1 MNSNSELRSSRLS
14 EIKILTDSSA
24 QLTPEEIEK
33 YHITVV
39 PLSVTVGG
47 KTYLDGVEITR
58 QEFVEK
64 MSQAEDLP
72 KTSQPPIGRL
82 VDTIKDLTADGS
94 EVVGIFLAKALSGT
108 VDAAGQAVELSGKS
122 DLVHVVD
129 SELTDRAEGLQVLAA
144 ARDVAAGKQVPEILT
159 HLENIKKTQRLRM
172 MIVNLENVI
181 KGGRLGPISGKIANL
196 LNIRIELQMPHGE
209 LKVAKKGRGKK
220 FTMAFDQRV
229 LDDIEANKEKIKE
242 VGISYVSLNGVPQR
256 LLDFAQKIK
265 DINSKIDVL
274 VRETSPIIATHAGMD
289 AYAILYYTE

>member
-1 MNSNSELRSSRLS
+1 MSG
-14 EIKILTDSSA
+14 IKILTDSSA

-47 KTYLDGVEITR
+47 HTYLDGVEISR
-58 QEFVEK
+58 QEFVKK
-64 MSQAEDLP
+64 MSESEELP

-82 VDTIKDLTADGS
+82 VDTINELTADGS
-94 EVVGIFLAKALSGT
+94 EVIGIFLGKVLSGT
-108 VDAAGQAVELSGKS
+108 VDAARQAVNLTGKAN
-122 DLVHVVD
+122 LVHVVD
-129 SELTDRAEGLQVLAA
+129 SQLTDRAEGLQALAA
-144 ARDVAAGKQVPEILT
+144 ARDVEAGKTVSEILD

-181 KGGRLGPISGKIANL
+181 KGGRLGPISGKIANM
-196 LNIRIELQMPHGE
+196 LNIRIELQMPNGE

-242 VGISYVSLNGVPQR
+242 VGISYVSLDGVPQK

-265 DINSKIDVL
+265 DINSRIDVL
-274 VRETSPIIATHAGMD
+274 VRETSPTIATHAGMD

>member
-1 MNSNSELRSSRLS
+1 MRSSKLS
-14 EIKILTDSSA
+14 RIKILTDSSA

-33 YHITVV
+33 YDITVV

-47 KTYLDGVEITR
+47 NTYLDGIEISR
-58 QEFVEK
+58 QEFVKK
-64 MSQAEDLP
+64 MSESAELP
-72 KTSQPPIGRL
+72 KTSQPSIGRL
-82 VDTIKDLTADGS
+82 VDTINDLTSDGS
-94 EVVGIFLAKALSGT
+94 EVIGIFLAKVLSGT
-108 VDAAGQAVELSGKS
+108 IDAARQAVKLTGKS
-122 DLVHVVD
+122 DQVHIVD
-129 SELTDRAEGLQVLAA
+129 SELTDRAEGLQVLEA
-144 ARDVAAGKQVPEILT
+144 ARDAEKGKSISEIMD
-159 HLENIKKTQRLRM
+159 HLEKIKKTQRLRL

-181 KGGRLGPISGKIANL
+181 KGGRLGPISGKIANM
-196 LNIRIELQMPHGE
+196 LNIRIELQMPNGE

-220 FTMAFDQRV
+220 FMMAFDQRV

-242 VGISYVSLNGVPQR
+242 VGISYVSLDGVPQK

>member
-1 MNSNSELRSSRLS
+1 MRSSKLS
-14 EIKILTDSSA
+14 RIKILTDSSA

-33 YHITVV
+33 YDITVV

-47 KTYLDGVEITR
+47 NTYLDGIEISR
-58 QEFVEK
+58 QEFVKK
-64 MSQAEDLP
+64 MSESAELP
-72 KTSQPPIGRL
+72 KTSQPSIGRL
-82 VDTIKDLTADGS
+82 VDTINDLTSDGS
-94 EVVGIFLAKALSGT
+94 EVIGIFLAKVLSGT
-108 VDAAGQAVELSGKS
+108 IDAARQAAKLTGKS
-122 DLVHVVD
+122 DQVHIVD
-129 SELTDRAEGLQVLAA
+129 SELTDRAEGLQVLEA
-144 ARDVAAGKQVPEILT
+144 ARDAEKGKSISEIID
-159 HLENIKKTQRLRM
+159 HLEKIKKTQRLRL

-181 KGGRLGPISGKIANL
+181 KGGRLGPISGKIANM
-196 LNIRIELQMPHGE
+196 LNIRIELQMPNGE

-220 FTMAFDQRV
+220 FMMAFDQRV

-242 VGISYVSLNGVPQR
+242 VGISYVSLDGVPQK

>member
-1 MNSNSELRSSRLS
+1 M
-14 EIKILTDSSA
+14 TDSSA

-33 YHITVV
+33 YDITVV

-47 KTYLDGVEITR
+47 NTYLDGIEISR
-58 QEFVEK
+58 QEFVKK
-64 MSQAEDLP
+64 MSESAELP
-72 KTSQPPIGRL
+72 KTSQPSIGRL
-82 VDTIKDLTADGS
+82 VDTINDLTSDGS
-94 EVVGIFLAKALSGT
+94 EVIGIFLAKVLSGT
-108 VDAAGQAVELSGKS
+108 IDAARQAVKLTGKS
-122 DLVHVVD
+122 DQVHIVD
-129 SELTDRAEGLQVLAA
+129 SELTDRAEGLQVLEA
-144 ARDVAAGKQVPEILT
+144 ARDAEKGKSISEIMD
-159 HLENIKKTQRLRM
+159 HLEKIKKTQRLRL

-181 KGGRLGPISGKIANL
+181 KGGRLGPISGKIANM
-196 LNIRIELQMPHGE
+196 LNIRIELQMPNGE

-220 FTMAFDQRV
+220 FMMAFDQRV

-242 VGISYVSLNGVPQR
+242 VGISYVSLDGVPQK

>member
-1 MNSNSELRSSRLS
+1 MKSNSELRSSKLS
-14 EIKILTDSSA
+14 RIKILTDSSA

-33 YHITVV
+33 YDITVV

-47 KTYLDGVEITR
+47 NTYLDGIEISR
-58 QEFVEK
+58 QEFVKK
-64 MSQAEDLP
+64 MSESAELP
-72 KTSQPPIGRL
+72 KTSQPSIGRL
-82 VDTIKDLTADGS
+82 VDTINDLTSDGS
-94 EVVGIFLAKALSGT
+94 EVIGIFLAKVLSGT
-108 VDAAGQAVELSGKS
+108 IDAARQAVKLTGKS
-122 DLVHVVD
+122 DQVHIVD
-129 SELTDRAEGLQVLAA
+129 SELTDRAEGLQVLEA
-144 ARDVAAGKQVPEILT
+144 ARDAEKGKSISEIID
-159 HLENIKKTQRLRM
+159 HLEKIKKTQRLRL

-181 KGGRLGPISGKIANL
+181 KGGRLGPISGKIANM
-196 LNIRIELQMPHGE
+196 LNIRIELQMPNGE

-220 FTMAFDQRV
+220 FMMAFDQRV

-242 VGISYVSLNGVPQR
+242 VGISYVSLDGVPQK

>member
-1 MNSNSELRSSRLS
+1 MSR
-14 EIKILTDSSA
+14 IKILTDSSA

-33 YHITVV
+33 YDITVV

-47 KTYLDGVEITR
+47 NTYLDGIEISR
-58 QEFVEK
+58 QEFVKK
-64 MSQAEDLP
+64 MSESAELP
-72 KTSQPPIGRL
+72 KTSQPSIGRL
-82 VDTIKDLTADGS
+82 VDTINDLTSDGS
-94 EVVGIFLAKALSGT
+94 EVIGIFLAKVLSGT
-108 VDAAGQAVELSGKS
+108 IDAARQAVKLTGKS
-122 DLVHVVD
+122 DQVHIVD
-129 SELTDRAEGLQVLAA
+129 SELTDRAEGLQVLEA
-144 ARDVAAGKQVPEILT
+144 ARDAEKGKSISEIMD
-159 HLENIKKTQRLRM
+159 HLEKIKKTQRLRL

-181 KGGRLGPISGKIANL
+181 KGGRLGPISGKIANM
-196 LNIRIELQMPHGE
+196 LNIRIELQMPNGK

-220 FTMAFDQRV
+220 FMMAFDQRV

-242 VGISYVSLNGVPQR
+242 VGISYVSIDGVPQK